1 MTLYHS
7 MNEKTMILNKKYA
20 KAYKNLQK
28 QKEFTYK
35 KTNLYVIDN

>member
-1 MTLYHS
+1 

-20 KAYKNLQK
+20 KEYKNLQK